1 MQRLAMASHTR
12 SEVAGMSISTMPSG
26 ANASTTAF
34 MIAAGAPMVPASP
47 QPLAP
52 SGLCVQSV
60 VLVSS
65 LNGRKLSARGMQ

>member
-1 MQRLAMASHTR
+1 
-12 SEVAGMSISTMPSG
+12 MSISTMPSG
-26 ANASTTAF
+26 VNASTTAL

-47 QPLAP
+47 QPLAR

-60 VLVSS
+60 VFVSS